1 MKDNI
6 IFKLLSKEHICGKT
20 RNIYIKMNKN
30 SSRITKTKFIKYKG
44 DFVKLSTFL
53 KEYYKDNKQHNNY
66 KNKVTII
73 NVNDIKDVKIKKLY
87 KKNAKIYIFTENS
100 KKGGGPFRTD
110 VLKNGEDGITRTI
123 ISKSDDNKKIKIK
136 YDEKI
141 DDIIVEIENILNN
154 HEFNKIINNFWYYIG
169 LDNLKSEYVNER
181 CVIRPHIKYFNYN
194 KIIIDFYFS
203 IDNKEWV
210 DWDKLN
216 DNWDS
221 FKIDPNIKR
230 GTPYG
235 GRKWIKMPIHITLF
249 LSVTKKQGWMGEYY
263 ISKHIHITSEK
274 IKNFNIKT
282 ANNLKVIN
290 NKTHTY
296 LIANNLDKMLDI
308 MNEHGKNIFKD
319 WVYDKNV
326 SQTNSKIEILC
337 PFPKSREWTIM
348 NPTIKENLNFQ
359 IFLTENEK
367 KLLCECINNS
377 LYLIIYDII
386 NNLIQEYVDVA
397 PGQYNRHD
405 LYTPQLYYN
414 RQLMI
419 VNGSGCT
426 IDRTYN
432 DATYNTREPEPKIE
446 FIKFN
451 KSEDSEDP
459 NKSYASYINHNEIER
474 ESLVTLENSL
484 SARTDSP
491 SLRDPSGSS
500 VRTDS
505 SSFRSP
511 DRSRRTDSSSFR
523 SPDRSRRTDSSSFR
537 SPERTASIMG
547 TLGTAARTVASTATR
562 TAFDTF
568 SSIASSAI
576 PRGPARIPSARDRT
590 PVRRPH

>member
-6 IFKLLSKEHICGKT
+6 LFKLLSKEHICGKT

-110 VLKNGEDGITRTI
+110 VLKNGEKGTTRTI
-123 ISKSDDNKKIKIK
+123 ISKSDDNKNIEIE
-136 YDEKI
+136 YDKNI
-141 DDIIVEIENILNN
+141 DDIIVEIENIQNN
-154 HEFNKIINNFWYYIG
+154 RMFYEFINNFWYYID
-169 LDNLKSEYVNER
+169 LDNPKNEYVNER
-181 CVIRPHIKYFNYN
+181 CVIRPHIKYYNYN

-203 IDNKEWV
+203 IDNSEWV
-210 DWDKLN
+210 DWNKLN
-216 DNWDS
+216 NNWNSLD
-221 FKIDPNIKR
+221 IDLNIKR

-249 LSVTKKQGWMGEYY
+249 FSVTKKQGWRGEYY

-282 ANNLKVIN
+282 ANDLKEIN

-296 LIANNLDKMLDI
+296 LIANNLEKMLDI

-326 SQTNSKIEILC
+326 SQTNSNIEIVC
-337 PFPKSREWTIM
+337 PFPQSREWTIM
-348 NPTIKENLNFQ
+348 NPTIRRKLNFQ
-359 IFLTENEK
+359 KNLTENEK
-367 KLLCECINNS
+367 NLLCECINKS

-386 NNLIQEYVDVA
+386 NHLIRKQDEYVA
-397 PGQYNRHD
+397 PGEYNRHD
-405 LYTPQLYYN
+405 LYTPQVYHK

-419 VNGSGCT
+419 VTGSDCA
-426 IDRTYN
+426 IDRTYHDKN
-432 DATYNTREPEPKIE
+432 NVVLEPIE
-446 FIKFN
+446 SIK
-451 KSEDSEDP
+451 SIYYEDMEKDP
-459 NKSYASYINHNEIER
+459 NESYAYYIDKRDGEIKR
-474 ESLVTLENSL
+474 ESLVTLEKS
-484 SARTDSP
+484 SSVRTDSP
-491 SLRDPSGSS
+491 LLRGPEGSS
-500 VRTDS
+500 ARTDS

-511 DRSRRTDSSSFR
+511 ERSRR
-523 SPDRSRRTDSSSFR
+523 PDSSSFR

-547 TLGTAARTVASTATR
+547 TLGTAARTAASTATR

-576 PRGPARIPSARDRT
+576 PRSARIPSARDRT